1 MLHTLVLATAP
12 QRSLLGGGVMNGQPH
27 LFDRLRRELQQSLNH
42 YIEAPEVGAQIAAC
56 VRQPGLGDRAG
67 PLGALAVAAEAL
79 TPA

>member
-1 MLHTLVLATAP
+1 
-12 QRSLLGGGVMNGQPH
+12 MNGQPH
-27 LFDRLRRELQQSLNH
+27 LFDRLRRELRQSLNH